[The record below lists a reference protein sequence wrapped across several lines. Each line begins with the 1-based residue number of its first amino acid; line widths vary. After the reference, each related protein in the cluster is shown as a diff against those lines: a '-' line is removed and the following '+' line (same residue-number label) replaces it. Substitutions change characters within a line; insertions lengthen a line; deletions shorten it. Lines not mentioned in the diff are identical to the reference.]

1 MYTQYEFNTYTF
13 PYNKVAYEK
22 CITTPM
28 SNIIPTYARLTYI
41 VYVYIILVALFN
53 SLTRSAKGTLVYL
66 AKCHVP

>member
-22 CITTPM
+22 YITTPM

-66 AKCHVP
+66 VKVHVP